1 MKNEKN
7 QSKRIQ
13 FALAAL
19 KQLKAAGLSTRW
31 IVKPLQADIN
41 TLTTLGQSELESLV
55 RVILGAG
62 GMQAVEKH
70 ILKALNVESAPGR
83 NMTAQVACYL
93 QRSLA
98 LKGDSCLV
106 STEERPR
113 TKRAISALLTNG
125 VKGWNPFAI
134 EWDEGSGAVSSVF
147 PLAALLAPQEANPD
161 VAINLLKAAIET
173 KGTTS
178 IETLL
183 HKLMALP
190 ERGGHFEMSPN
201 NAVRLIVFPTLKGI
215 VEYLEGAPPND
226 SLSDV
231 VRKLKRGLCQVL
243 LEHRHLSCSD
253 LPVIFKAV
261 GGELDSTYVR
271 DGLVSHFCT
280 VPHDLALYED
290 VCRQLGIWKAESRD
304 PNFQETVNE
313 SIKRLLQTATND
325 RKSQYIQSVAS
336 AETILKLCAE
346 VGVVDFCDYI
356 FSELAGEAELLCA
369 KRSPEYIL
377 SYVEPFSQWLS
388 EQGHGPLYSSFPEL
402 SRVIMATWR
411 QKAMGPMPAG
421 VRPLLSAVD
430 EITCACEH
438 CARVKSYLEELH
450 PYEERLDQV
459 GSAIIGHVEA
469 TTLPHCHAVL
479 SWRALASKPEPSLWM
494 RKSDETIQGLAWFGK
509 QQAGLSA
516 LQKISEDEATLMQV
530 LGEDEYRRLLAA
542 LHVDYVNAPLPASR
556 VQRKQAASATTSR
569 STAST
574 RSASANNER
583 PTKRRK

>member
-19 KQLKAAGLSTRW
+19 KQLKVAGLSTRW

-41 TLTTLGQSELESLV
+41 TLTTLGPSELESLV

-62 GMQAVEKH
+62 GMQAVENH

-83 NMTAQVACYL
+83 NTTAQVACYL
-93 QRSLA
+93 QRVLA
-98 LKGDSCLV
+98 SKADSRLV
-106 STEERPR
+106 STEERSR
-113 TKRAISALLTNG
+113 TKRAISTLLTNAIDDW
-125 VKGWNPFAI
+125 KPFAI
-134 EWDEGSGAVSSVF
+134 EWYEGSGAVSSVF
-147 PLAALLAPQEANPD
+147 PLPLLEPHQANPD
-161 VAINLLKAAIET
+161 VAVNLLKAAIET
-173 KGTTS
+173 KRAS
-178 IETLL
+178 FIETLL
-183 HKLMALP
+183 HKLTALP
-190 ERGGHFEMSPN
+190 ERGGPLEMSPN

-226 SLSDV
+226 SLSEV
-231 VRKLKRGLCQVL
+231 VRNLKRGLCQVL
-243 LEHRHLSCSD
+243 LEHRHLFRSD

-261 GGELDSTYVR
+261 GEELDSTYVQ
-271 DGLVSHFCT
+271 DGLVSHFCK
-280 VPHDLALYED
+280 VPHDLALYKD

-304 PNFQETVNE
+304 SDFQETVNQ

-346 VGVVDFCDYI
+346 VGVVDFCGYI
-356 FSELAGEAELLCA
+356 FSELAEQVVWLCA
-369 KRSPEYIL
+369 GRSPEYIL
-377 SYVEPFSQWLS
+377 SYVEPFAQWLS

-402 SRVIMATWR
+402 SRLIMATWR
-411 QKAMGPMPAG
+411 EKAMGPMPAG
-421 VRPLLSAVD
+421 VRPLKSAVD
-430 EITCACEH
+430 EISCACEH

-459 GSAIIGHVEA
+459 GSAIIGHVEE
-469 TTLPHCHAVL
+469 TTLPHCRAVL
-479 SWRALASKPEPSLWM
+479 RWRTLASKPEPSLWM
-494 RKSDETIQGLAWFGK
+494 RKSDETIQGLVWFGK

-516 LQKISEDEATLMQV
+516 LQKISEDEAILMQV
-530 LGEDEYRRLLAA
+530 LGQDEYRRLLAA

-556 VQRKQAASATTSR
+556 VQRKQAASATT
-569 STAST
+569 
-574 RSASANNER
+574 
-583 PTKRRK
+583 